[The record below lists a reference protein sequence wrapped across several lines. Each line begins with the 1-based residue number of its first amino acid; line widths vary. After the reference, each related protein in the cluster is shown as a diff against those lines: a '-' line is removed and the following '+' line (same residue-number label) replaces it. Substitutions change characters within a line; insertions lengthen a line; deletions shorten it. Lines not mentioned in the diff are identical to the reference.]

1 MADVASTDDVPGL
14 RMLIGGA
21 EGIQVLSVPSDV
33 AARENVNTD
42 QQPEHCLPTHPAMAT
57 PASATL
63 VHLSGD
69 GSLIA
74 TSDGE
79 RITVRSLLEPATL
92 FEAECPRTQAI
103 AFSPLKTYLL
113 TWQRWDQRNTD
124 EGAVHGGNLKVWRI
138 ADGGCVGSYMM
149 RHKKQEAWPAIQW
162 SADESVCAR
171 MVSNEVRIEVGLFDG
186 SPRADPVTRV
196 NVERV
201 AGFSLAPAGMPLR
214 LATYVPEKKG
224 GNPGRVALWHIAP
237 GAEPAAVRS
246 KSIGM
251 AEDVE
256 LKWSPTGSGL
266 LVRSPP
272 ARKAAVVAPEAG
284 SSPAPPPHPA
294 RKPPSTSAA

>member
-1 MADVASTDDVPGL
+1 MSLAGELGCVDDVAQGVGNSIQIVKQGQGLVVTPGQ
-14 RMLIGGA
+14 GYA
-21 EGIQVLSVPSDV
+21 SV
-33 AARENVNTD
+33 ACR
-42 QQPEHCLPTHPAMAT
+42 
-57 PASATL
+57 
-63 VHLSGD
+63 
-69 GSLIA
+69 
-74 TSDGE
+74 
-79 RITVRSLLEPATL
+79 
-92 FEAECPRTQAI
+92 
-103 AFSPLKTYLL
+103 
-113 TWQRWDQRNTD
+113 
-124 EGAVHGGNLKVWRI
+124 
-138 ADGGCVGSYMM
+138 
-149 RHKKQEAWPAIQW
+149 
-162 SADESVCAR
+162 
-171 MVSNEVRIEVGLFDG
+171 
-186 SPRADPVTRV
+186 
-196 NVERV
+196 
-201 AGFSLAPAGMPLR
+201 SLAPAGMPLR